1 MRSVYDFNCPDF
13 VAYQEAAAR
22 TRSDDAG
29 DLLSMCVLGLVGEAG
44 EVAELIKKHRFHRQP
59 LVPAAIEKEL
69 GDVLWYLA
77 NLADVCGLSLE
88 RIAAVNLQKLRERHP
103 AGFDPSYHNKGK
115 VE

>member
-1 MRSVYDFNCPDF
+1 MPPLEQQVDF
-13 VAYQEAAAR
+13 ATYQDAAAR
-22 TRSDDAG
+22 TRSDEAD
-29 DLLSMCVLGLVGEAG
+29 DLLSMCALDLTGEAG

-59 LVPAAIEKEL
+59 LVPTALEKEL

-88 RIAAVNLQKLRERHP
+88 RIAAVNLAKLRERHP
-103 AGFDPSYHNKGK
+103 AGFDASYHNKGK